1 MVRWNSLQTGYE
13 IIQKEKDVLFA
24 EDESGVFED
33 MEDFDMEKMPEL
45 SAEQKE
51 TAAII
56 KSLIDEL
63 PELQKMALISYYYD
77 GHSVPEIAEM
87 QECSEGTVKSRLNYA
102 RKALKDKVEA
112 REKKDG
118 CRLHV
123 FALPTLWFAIR
134 MLAEETILSEETA
147 QGIYSAS
154 CKAVGLKATALKIAE
169 RAGIVKKTGLGM
181 KWASLSVGS
190 RVATVAVTVVVAGA
204 VTISAVNAATH
215 KGNSGET
222 EPVVSTEAVVEEKTE
237 PTEIPVATET
247 TDSAENTTVDSTT
260 SAADGSSTTEAGTT
274 ETASS
279 ETPAASETPSVETT
293 APVQKT
299 VWATTSLNLRSE
311 ASASSDKVGS
321 LAKGDMITV
330 IGEPSADGWYMAD
343 YNDRVVYVKAA
354 YLSDTEVAKDVKV
367 PAKKQTASNSSAS
380 SNKGNSSNSSN
391 SGNSSNQQ
399 TSNQN
404 QASAPAAPAVSAP
417 AQNSQSAATPAPA
430 QEATQPTMDP
440 GDTSNDISI
449 SNPEEGGDW

>member
-1 MVRWNSLQTGYE
+1 MKLFR
-13 IIQKEKDVLFA
+13 KKKDVLFA
-24 EDESGVFED
+24 EDESGAFED

-102 RKALKDKVEA
+102 RKVLKDKVEA

-118 CRLHV
+118 CRLYV

-134 MLAEETILSEETA
+134 MLAEETTLSEETA

-154 CKAVGLKATALKIAE
+154 CKAVGLKATALKITE

-204 VTISAVNAATH
+204 VTIGVVNAATH

-237 PTEIPVATET
+237 PAEIPVATET

-260 SAADGSSTTEAGTT
+260 SVADGSSTTEAGTT

-330 IGEPSADGWYMAD
+330 IGEPSADG
-343 YNDRVVYVKAA
+343 VVC
-354 YLSDTEVAKDVKV
+354 
-367 PAKKQTASNSSAS
+367 
-380 SNKGNSSNSSN
+380 
-391 SGNSSNQQ
+391 
-399 TSNQN
+399 
-404 QASAPAAPAVSAP
+404 
-417 AQNSQSAATPAPA
+417 
-430 QEATQPTMDP
+430 
-440 GDTSNDISI
+440 
-449 SNPEEGGDW
+449 GGLQ